1 MKKYVCCCVLVLLVG
16 CAKQGPIDAC
26 DGCQPDDLKAFEQ
39 LHEAEF
45 TAAMQQTLALLFK
58 EKTAG
63 IKDPDK
69 IKAMQVL
76 AKTDAAKSY
85 AFSQIYAVSAE
96 YCGSEVEDLLAEY
109 NERAANIIAL
119 GGYYYQ
125 QGIEAKIGD
134 RDLSQSGE
142 ALTAGL
148 KTMTDQLQ
156 AEHQAAN
163 QQQLD
168 RKCREASQAL
178 MSLTFLYGSQ

>member
-1 MKKYVCCCVLVLLVG
+1 MNKCFSCWVFVLLVG
-16 CAKQGPIDAC
+16 CAKQGPVEVC
-26 DGCQPDDLKAFEQ
+26 VGCKVEDLKAYEK

-45 TAAMQQTLALLFK
+45 TAAMQQTLALLLK

-96 YCGSEVEDLLAEY
+96 FCGNEVQDLLAAY
-109 NERAANIIAL
+109 QISAADIIAL

-125 QGIEAKIGD
+125 KGIEAKIGD

-142 ALTAGL
+142 ALSAGL
-148 KTMTDQLQ
+148 KAMTDQLQ
-156 AEHQAAN
+156 AEHQAAD

-178 MSLTFLYGSQ
+178 MSLTYLYGSQ

>member
-1 MKKYVCCCVLVLLVG
+1 MEVFVG
-16 CAKQGPIDAC
+16 CKVE
-26 DGCQPDDLKAFEQ
+26 DLKAYEK

-85 AFSQIYAVSAE
+85 AFSQVYAVSAQ
-96 YCGSEVEDLLAEY
+96 YCGQEVQDLLAAY
-109 NERAANIIAL
+109 QTSAADIIAL
-119 GGYYYQ
+119 GEYYYQ
-125 QGIEAKIGD
+125 QGIDAQIGD
-134 RDLSQSGE
+134 RNLSQTGE

-148 KTMTDQLQ
+148 KEMTDQLQ
-156 AEHQAAN
+156 AEHQAAD

-178 MSLTFLYGSQ
+178 TSLTYLYGKH